1 MCGNERTPVGNPFSG
16 TLSCFLLYTFHITLF
31 VSLAETVH
39 ARADRPIPDFSPG
52 GCIHLTWRERDG
64 GELKPALV
72 TLRAEAHPGVL
83 VLKYDTLRAKLL
95 KCSEGRS
102 GANLL
107 KWATPPA
114 KLAKPRSTV
123 RARPVMVNPF
133 PASVHYSVLR
143 IGACS

>member
-1 MCGNERTPVGNPFSG
+1 M
-16 TLSCFLLYTFHITLF
+16 YTSYL
-31 VSLAETVH
+31 
-39 ARADRPIPDFSPG
+39 
-52 GCIHLTWRERDG
+52 RERDG

-107 KWATPPA
+107 KWANPPA
-114 KLAKPRSTV
+114 KLLNHGSN
-123 RARPVMVNPF
+123 PV
-133 PASVHYSVLR
+133 L
-143 IGACS
+143 

>member
-1 MCGNERTPVGNPFSG
+1 M
-16 TLSCFLLYTFHITLF
+16 YTSYL
-31 VSLAETVH
+31 
-39 ARADRPIPDFSPG
+39 
-52 GCIHLTWRERDG
+52 RERDG

-107 KWATPPA
+107 KWVTPPA
-114 KLAKPRSTV
+114 KLLNHGSKHGNTPGIPEKKQGERVFCCFRLFAQKGLRSVGAEQNAKLSWYFL
-123 RARPVMVNPF
+123 AADAEQN
-133 PASVHYSVLR
+133 
-143 IGACS
+143 C